1 MVLKQSFIPEGATG
15 FVVTEG
21 DVISE
26 WAGNQLSS
34 GARSGAGCLSVCCH
48 YTTLTATGLR
58 ALCSWGWSPLR
69 TIMQRMLKEGVQAT
83 QCVLG
88 RCICM
93 LTAA

>member
-1 MVLKQSFIPEGATG
+1 MVQKQSFIPEGATG

-26 WAGNQLSS
+26 GARNQLGS
-34 GARSGAGCLSVCCH
+34 GVRSGAGCLPVCCH
-48 YTTLTATGLR
+48 YTPLTAMGLR
-58 ALCSWGWSPLR
+58 ALCSWGWSPPQ
-69 TIMQRMLKEGVQAT
+69 TIMQRMLKEGVQAMP
-83 QCVLG
+83 CMLG